1 MCVCAWTCIFMS
13 VQTRGWCQVRS
24 SLTLHRVCILRQSPS
39 LEPRA
44 RDSPRLDHQLAVGSL
59 VSTSRGQDYRQ
70 ATAPPDTSLGAETS
84 VLTLAWPVLC
94 HPSRPSFSSCFLSFS
109 SCSLRSRQSVCLVP
123 RHVSGITSSGCCTF
137 PSFCFVKLLFFPNFI
152 QRHFLWDTW
161 RGFNHASPPCFHS
174 NL

>member
-1 MCVCAWTCIFMS
+1 M
-13 VQTRGWCQVRS
+13 RS

-44 RDSPRLDHQLAVGSL
+44 HDSPRLDHQLAVGSL

-70 ATAPPDTSLGAETS
+70 ATAPPDTSLGAETP

-109 SCSLRSRQSVCLVP
+109 SCSLRSRQSVCKWYYFFRLLHIPLFLLCETPFLSKFYSTPLSV
-123 RHVSGITSSGCCTF
+123 RHLERFQPLPALLASTPTFLCTAQRKSSFLHKSITG
-137 PSFCFVKLLFFPNFI
+137 P
-152 QRHFLWDTW
+152 
-161 RGFNHASPPCFHS
+161 
-174 NL
+174 